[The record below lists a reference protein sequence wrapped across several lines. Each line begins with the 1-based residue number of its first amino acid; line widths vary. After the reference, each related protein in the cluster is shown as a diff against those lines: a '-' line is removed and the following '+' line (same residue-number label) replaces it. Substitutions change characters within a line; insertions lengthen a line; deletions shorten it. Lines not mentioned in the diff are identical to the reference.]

1 VNEYDFK
8 AVFKPNSTN
17 EQCFQTIAMP
27 MIQNVM
33 KGFNAILIAY
43 GQTGSGKTFSML
55 GKPKLNIVGILP
67 MTLAYLIKQK
77 SVTKLELSAV
87 EAFGHH
93 VAKIYLFDL
102 FNPENQVKEWDKKKG
117 VTTIDPKKARKV
129 EVNDAQEAH
138 DKIIYAHAGSHFAPT
153 GKNPE
158 SSRGHV
164 TFVATIQQQQSAH
177 EYNTAYFVMVDCAG
191 SEGETAFTP
200 EFRARVSPQVL
211 LCRRLEAGTIN
222 TGLSQLQVICN
233 ELRKQG
239 KLSNTVGNGLRRVL
253 HPYIDSKTYLSVLFT
268 LSPSVNNAKA
278 TESTLK
284 FAVTAG
290 MVKVKPI
297 ATKGKVNFK
306 TLAAELR
313 AHIEK
318 QEQVIDDNNRQIE
331 NIMRMQN
338 KIKFEIDQKKNGGGG
353 GGGGGI
359 DGDEQKLPDGIQKET
374 RTKKVINDDG
384 DEEEIVEDYYVDV
397 DGNEVEAPPE
407 IAVSGGDGG
416 GAGGYEP
423 ATPAQLDEET
433 SAEVQQL
440 LSGLNDTEQEFMKG
454 LGNEF
459 LEQMAEDGL
468 KSDPNATGAG
478 GRART
483 VTAEENDEALKL
495 AMEQYAKLTIPWKK
509 EQLLVKTKRDLAK
522 KKKAREQQREKE
534 EQEQKMRE
542 IEEQIRKS
550 EEEFNKLQEKQKEVA
565 AKLSDPNYTPQKEEL
580 SEHAMTLSI
589 MLAEQKAMTEAL
601 EQSKAVMIDFLKSD
615 GREALVAFFKIKG
628 GL

>member
-1 VNEYDFK
+1 MSTFEKIDKALNLYYRALGHYDYYDDNDDQGNDNQGKFLE
-8 AVFKPNSTN
+8 FCEENGLDEE
-17 EQCFQTIAMP
+17 EQKLVI
-27 MIQNVM
+27 
-33 KGFNAILIAY
+33 FNILKSCY
-43 GQTGSGKTFSML
+43 QTG
-55 GKPKLNIVGILP
+55 KPPDKYRPRKKNLTHKRNI
-67 MTLAYLIKQK
+67 
-77 SVTKLELSAV
+77 
-87 EAFGHH
+87 
-93 VAKIYLFDL
+93 
-102 FNPENQVKEWDKKKG
+102 
-117 VTTIDPKKARKV
+117 
-129 EVNDAQEAH
+129 
-138 DKIIYAHAGSHFAPT
+138 
-153 GKNPE
+153 
-158 SSRGHV
+158 
-164 TFVATIQQQQSAH
+164 
-177 EYNTAYFVMVDCAG
+177 DC
-191 SEGETAFTP
+191 
-200 EFRARVSPQVL
+200 
-211 LCRRLEAGTIN
+211 
-222 TGLSQLQVICN
+222 
-233 ELRKQG
+233 
-239 KLSNTVGNGLRRVL
+239 
-253 HPYIDSKTYLSVLFT
+253 KTYLSVLFT

-318 QEQVIDDNNRQIE
+318 QVYIHIYISIHPCTLNICHICPSTQEQVIDDNNRQIE

-407 IAVSGGDGG
+407 IAVGGDGVT